1 MGAEMR
7 RRRTKRGLMIG
18 VAVVLAGVLAGC
30 NVGPVS
36 ETFASATTSAAPSGE
51 QPSLSLRDTD
61 VEPIEFQQATLGVA
75 FTEADARELVTDPGG
90 IDFGSDALIC
100 VYLGLRPTT
109 GWSLDL
115 RTASLTGSVLSIAA
129 RENVPRGN
137 AAAEKSYPAD
147 CALIDRAALPPGD
160 LTVRADDINS
170 DEFIVDAVVEV
181 PAGESAP

>member
-1 MGAEMR
+1 MGADVAPWR
-7 RRRTKRGLMIG
+7 RVSGL
-18 VAVVLAGVLAGC
+18 LAAALVLAGC

-75 FTEADARELVTDPGG
+75 FSEADASELVTDPGG

-115 RTASLTGSVLSIAA
+115 RTASLTGAVLSIAA

-137 AAAEKSYPAD
+137 AAAEESYPAD

>member
-1 MGAEMR
+1 MGAEVARWR
-7 RRRTKRGLMIG
+7 RASGL
-18 VAVVLAGVLAGC
+18 LAAALVLAGC
-30 NVGPVS
+30 SVGPAS
-36 ETFASATTSAAPSGE
+36 EPSGTFASAAPSGE

-61 VEPIEFQQATLGVA
+61 VEPIEVRQATLGVA
-75 FTEADARELVTDPGG
+75 FSEGDASELVADPGG

-115 RTASLTGSVLSIAA
+115 RTASLTGAVLSIAA
-129 RENVPRGN
+129 RENQPRGS
-137 AAAEKSYPAD
+137 AAARESYPAD
-147 CALIDRAALPPGD
+147 CALIDRFALPPGE